1 MVGTKLMLQLLSFHK
16 PSVAVATLPRFK
28 EVLSSM
34 ESRVPASLSLL
45 WVMSQAAVKD
55 TSIGIQGK
63 PHPYNCCYTLSLVG
77 ISFNAIAGDW
87 ET

>member
-1 MVGTKLMLQLLSFHK
+1 
-16 PSVAVATLPRFK
+16 
-28 EVLSSM
+28 M

-63 PHPYNCCYTLSLVG
+63 PHPYNCCYTLSPIG